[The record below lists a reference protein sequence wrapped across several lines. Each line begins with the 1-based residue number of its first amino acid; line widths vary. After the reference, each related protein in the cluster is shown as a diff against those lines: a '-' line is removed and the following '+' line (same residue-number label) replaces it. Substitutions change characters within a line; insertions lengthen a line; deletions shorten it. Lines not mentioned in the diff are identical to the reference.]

1 MKRNVRV
8 HWKVGSFFVL
18 YYIELSEQV
27 CDERLRAL
35 CLYNSFGVITIL
47 QEEIISCLKYINS
60 EDLPQE
66 LEIRV
71 CNALTILRSIVSC
84 KEYVSLIMDCSISDK
99 LII

>member
-1 MKRNVRV
+1 M
-8 HWKVGSFFVL
+8 SA

-27 CDERLRAL
+27 CDERSRAL

-47 QEEIISCLKYINS
+47 QEEIISGLKYVNS

-66 LEIRV
+66 SEIRL
-71 CNALTILRSIVSC
+71 CNVLTILRSVVSC
-84 KEYVSLIMDCSISDK
+84 REYASLIMDCSIFNS